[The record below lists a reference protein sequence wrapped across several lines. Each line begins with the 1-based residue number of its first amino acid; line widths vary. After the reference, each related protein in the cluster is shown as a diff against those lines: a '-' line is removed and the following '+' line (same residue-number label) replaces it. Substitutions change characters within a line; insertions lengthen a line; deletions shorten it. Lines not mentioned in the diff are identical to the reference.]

1 MLEQGVVE
9 GFFAR
14 TSIGALPRE
23 GRKGGLQEF
32 GLPYASDPVISKHIA
47 RFLGQSLQN
56 VKASEKL
63 APLVG
68 PRAGTEVLI
77 PTAVLF
83 NGGVFKA
90 PTIRARVLDLLADW
104 NG

>member
-1 MLEQGVVE
+1 MLEQVVVE
-9 GFFAR
+9 GFFAK
-14 TSIGALPRE
+14 TSIGDLPRE
-23 GRKGGLQEF
+23 SRTGALQEF
-32 GLPYASDPVISKHIA
+32 GLPYASDPVVSKHIA

-63 APLVG
+63 AGLIG

-83 NGGVFKA
+83 NGGVFKPRRFVPGA
-90 PTIRARVLDLLADW
+90 
-104 NG
+104 